1 MRLTKDVRRLDLMFK
16 NEDSELFLKRREEAE
31 NYRERFKSS
40 IRLRSYLETYIKK
53 RVDITTSMDSDT
65 LNRILNAAHGGSK
78 KALDARNQIEE
89 KRKRE
94 EEDGEKI
101 SVRLIL
107 SFILFYNLF
116 ILKANYCYYY
126 N

>member
-101 SVRLIL
+101 SVR
-107 SFILFYNLF
+107 
-116 ILKANYCYYY
+116 
-126 N
+126 